1 MILAGIRRIA
11 IAYVVLFGATVGVA
25 ALLGIAFFL
34 VVLSAEKLVVRRA
47 PENVA

>member
-1 MILAGIRRIA
+1 VI
-11 IAYVVLFGATVGVA
+11 A

-34 VVLSAEKLVVRRA
+34 VVLVAEKLVVRRA

>member
-1 MILAGIRRIA
+1 M
-11 IAYVVLFGATVGVA
+11 A

-34 VVLSAEKLVVRRA
+34 AVVAAERLVVRRA